1 MPRSFTAAH
10 QITNP
15 GSPFNT
21 FIVASPTVTTRRQV
35 EMVPHQDP
43 RMHPPPVAR
52 ANLSESVKKSLSG
65 IIILENDLSPVT
77 ARHHMINRTGVLE
90 SVRSGHLP
98 VYQAQRHSARS
109 SMGSV
114 LADSHDGSS
123 LEGLFIREQDFCQ
136 LTPPHCQVLVGA
148 ASGKEAVYGPRM
160 PHDQTRC
167 DPVVADA
174 GRLTQNTCQDDLRWG
189 RR

>member
-35 EMVPHQDP
+35 EMIPHQDP
-43 RMHPPPVAR
+43 RMHPPPVTRAR
-52 ANLSESVKKSLSG
+52 LSESVKKSLSV

-90 SVRSGHLP
+90 SGRSGHLP
-98 VYQAQRHSARS
+98 VYQAQRDSARS
-109 SMGSV
+109 CGSV
-114 LADSHDGSS
+114 IL
-123 LEGLFIREQDFCQ
+123 
-136 LTPPHCQVLVGA
+136 LTPSTETLPLSQFLARVCCNSGQYLRLWWKSV
-148 ASGKEAVYGPRM
+148 ASACSLNSSRLPIF
-160 PHDQTRC
+160 DISTSLTS
-167 DPVVADA
+167 A
-174 GRLTQNTCQDDLRWG
+174 GLAKKNSF
-189 RR
+189 RRFI